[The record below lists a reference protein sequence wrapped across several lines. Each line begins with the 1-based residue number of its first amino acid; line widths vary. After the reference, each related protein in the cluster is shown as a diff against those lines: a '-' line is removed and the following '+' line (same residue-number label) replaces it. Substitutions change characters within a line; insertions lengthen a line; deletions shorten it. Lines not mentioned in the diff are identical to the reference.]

1 MKDEV
6 EVAKRM
12 VELAIEIQQI
22 PAPTFDEGER
32 AEFVRTQFSGAGLL
46 DVEIDST
53 GNVYGRLPGG
63 DKPALIVSAHL
74 DTVFARGTDL
84 RLTRDPSNSLR
95 TGPKRIHGPGIG
107 DNSMGV
113 ATLLGLAWTLQTSG
127 TRPRGDIW
135 FVANTCEEGLGDLRG
150 MKAVVD
156 RFGANVTAY
165 LVIEGAALGHV
176 YHRAVGVHRYRIS
189 AKTAGGHAWSD
200 YGHPSAVHELAAL
213 TARIASL
220 NLPLA
225 PRTTL
230 NVGRIAGGISVNTL
244 AAEASLELDMRSES
258 PSSLTELVRRVD
270 ALIETANR
278 PEVRVEAEVIGHR
291 PAGEIPASHPLVELA
306 VACTRAQGIE
316 PGLIGGSTD
325 ANVPLSRGIPA
336 VVMGVTTGGGAHTPA
351 EYVEVE
357 PVRRGM
363 KALEDFL
370 ERVWGI
376 RS

>member
-1 MKDEV
+1 MKNEAIERV
-6 EVAKRM
+6 I
-12 VELAIEIQQI
+12 ELAIAIQQI
-22 PAPTFDEGER
+22 PAPTFEEGER
-32 AEFVRTQFSGAGLL
+32 AEFVRAKFSEAGLS
-46 DVEIDST
+46 DVEIDLT
-53 GNVYGRLPGG
+53 GNVYGRWAGG
-63 DKPALIVSAHL
+63 GAPPLVVSAHL
-74 DTVFARGTDL
+74 DTVFARGTNL
-84 RLTRDPSNSLR
+84 RLTRDPQ
-95 TGPKRIHGPGIG
+95 RIHGPGIG

-113 ATLLGLAWTLQTSG
+113 AALLGLAWTLRARG
-127 TRPRGDIW
+127 TRPRGDVW
-135 FVANTCEEGLGDLRG
+135 FVANTGEEGLGDLRG
-150 MKAVVD
+150 MKAVVE
-156 RFGANVTAY
+156 RFGVNVTAY

-213 TARIASL
+213 TARIAALSL
-220 NLPLA
+220 PHT

-230 NVGRIAGGISVNTL
+230 NVGRIAGGTSVNTV

-258 PSSLTELVRRVD
+258 PAALEDLVRRVD
-270 ALIETANR
+270 ALIEAANR
-278 PEVRVEAEVIGHR
+278 PGVRVEAEVIGHR

-351 EYVEVE
+351 EFVEVE
-357 PVRRGM
+357 PVARGM
-363 KALEDFL
+363 KALEEFL
-370 ERVWGI
+370 ERVWGGNG
-376 RS
+376 

>member
-1 MKDEV
+1 MMKDETAGRV
-6 EVAKRM
+6 I
-12 VELAIEIQQI
+12 ELAMAIQQI

-32 AEFVRTQFSGAGLL
+32 AQFVRAQFSEAGLL
-46 DVEIDST
+46 DVEIDLT

-74 DTVFARGTDL
+74 DTVFARGTNL
-84 RLTRDPSNSLR
+84 RLTRDPE
-95 TGPKRIHGPGIG
+95 RIHGPGIG

-113 ATLLGLAWTLQTSG
+113 AALFGLAWALRE
-127 TRPRGDIW
+127 TRLRGDIW

-156 RFGANVTAY
+156 RFGANVRGY

-189 AKTAGGHAWSD
+189 ARTAGGHAWSD

-213 TARIASL
+213 TSQIALLSL
-220 NLPLA
+220 PVA

-230 NVGRIAGGISVNTL
+230 NVGMIAGGTSVNTL

-258 PSSLTELVRRVD
+258 PRALTDLVSRVD

-278 PEVRVEAEVIGHR
+278 PGVRVKAEVIGHR
-291 PAGEIPASHPLVELA
+291 PAGEIPTSHPLIELA
-306 VACTRAQGIE
+306 VACTRAQGME
-316 PGLIGGSTD
+316 PSLIGGSTD

-336 VVMGVTTGGGAHTPA
+336 VVMGVTTGGGAHTTS
-351 EYVEVE
+351 EFIDVK
-357 PVRRGM
+357 PVARGM
-363 KALEDFL
+363 KALEEFL
-370 ERVWGI
+370 ERVWGT
-376 RS
+376 RL